1 MIWLGDDDCVGET
14 LLGRMARLAPLI
26 LWGWGPTQ
34 PMPLSPAKGRRGFSA
49 CLLLQAVL
57 ATQPNRKP
65 LAEARGISCVVGMAR
80 FELATSWS
88 QTRRDNRATL
98 HPELG
103 YRLYYFFDFLCVGW
117 QDFNL
122 QPSRS
127 QSGRNITGL
136 RYIPNLVTVFKNF
149 F

>member
-88 QTRRDNRATL
+88 QTRRDDRATL
-98 HPELG
+98 HPESIS
-103 YRLYYFFDFLCVGW
+103 F
-117 QDFNL
+117 
-122 QPSRS
+122 QPKAAEKKTAAVKSAAAVSEVLAVREGFEPS
-127 QSGRNITGL
+127 VQSYPYGSLAN
-136 RYIPNLVTVFKNF
+136 Y
-149 F
+149 